1 MQVKDEANKT
11 KRYFDNVAE
20 YYTWS
25 LGPTDML
32 ESRMQSIGNTASFA
46 GSDSLDETKE
56 RYTKGYRKGLDK
68 ARELSM
74 KLTPFLRT
82 VKGMKRGYKPQRYA
96 GGNFLLDNYCKGIP
110 EVCNVVSPVESKK
123 FASIIL
129 NGTASC
135 GVQPPVMEKR
145 GVAVLALVDIL
156 QLHGYR
162 VAVRL
167 AYAVSGHDGYYLQ
180 HMVNLKAFEQT
191 VEMDRLAFF
200 LSDPSAF
207 RRLQF
212 ATMERE
218 KSNVRTK
225 IDIGG
230 SYGTPK
236 EIEKEDIGEKD
247 IYIGCASWHLP
258 AWRDLEDTKKWLV
271 ETLRRYGVEFH
282 G

>member
-1 MQVKDEANKT
+1 MQ
-11 KRYFDNVAE
+11 
-20 YYTWS
+20 
-25 LGPTDML
+25 
-32 ESRMQSIGNTASFA
+32 
-46 GSDSLDETKE
+46 
-56 RYTKGYRKGLDK
+56 
-68 ARELSM
+68 
-74 KLTPFLRT
+74 LTPFLRT

-123 FASIIL
+123 FVSVIL

-135 GVQPPVMEKR
+135 GVSLPVMEKR
-145 GVAVLALVDIL
+145 GAAVFALVDIL

-162 VAVRL
+162 VAVKL
-167 AYAVSGHDGYYLQ
+167 AYAVEGSGYHLQ
-180 HMVNLKAFEQT
+180 HSVILKAFEQT

-200 LSDPSAF
+200 LTDPSAF

-218 KSNVRTK
+218 NAQVRGK
-225 IDIGG
+225 IDIGS
-230 SYGTPK
+230 SYGTPR
-236 EIEKEDIGEKD
+236 EIEKSDIGEKD

-258 AWRDLEDTKKWLV
+258 AWSGLEETKKWLI

-282 G
+282 V